1 MSIKEEAI
9 QLIDNMPDN
18 DNHTGHIFL
27 FGSIRDLGR
36 IFEIPG
42 NGVCITKDSTYRQE
56 IPTLKSLE
64 SK

>member
-1 MSIKEEAI
+1 MDENTPLH
-9 QLIDNMPDN
+9 LIYT
-18 DNHTGHIFL
+18 NHTGYRFL

-56 IPTLKSLE
+56 IPTLKSMD
-64 SK
+64 K